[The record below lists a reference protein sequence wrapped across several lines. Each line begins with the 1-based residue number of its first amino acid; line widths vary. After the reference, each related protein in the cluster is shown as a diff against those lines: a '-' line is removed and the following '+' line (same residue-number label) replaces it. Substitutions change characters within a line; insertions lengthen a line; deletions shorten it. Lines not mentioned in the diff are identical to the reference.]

1 MRELIIV
8 VIGAVVVSSLLRA
21 FVGQMFI
28 IPSQSMENTL
38 LVGDRVVV
46 EKLTNF
52 HRGDV
57 VVFSDPGGWLEEDPA
72 DPGPWDKA
80 LEFIGLPTKSTPGHL
95 IKRVIGMPGD
105 KVVCCTGQGPHHRQ
119 RLSPR
124 TRRSYLYTDPDDDQ
138 VNPSDVKFEVVVPKD
153 RIFVMG
159 DHRDLSADSRCHLSD
174 LSTSQGRGQVAFV
187 PMSLVVGPA
196 FAIAAP
202 FDRAGRLQRPATFAK
217 VPPARAGART
227 SGDQACRGDL
237 LMPVAQGSRRPCL
250 SSATAASTATN
261 GHCSGWVFIRSPVP
275 TRQAA
280 APVPARSWRPRP
292 SSATPSRGRSPD

>member
-1 MRELIIV
+1 MGRRTWGFVRELIIV

-46 EKLTNF
+46 EKLTKF

-95 IKRVIGMPGD
+95 IKRVIGIPGD
-105 KVVCCTGQGPHHRQ
+105 KVVCCTAKGRITVNGYP
-119 RLSPR
+119 LNE
-124 TRRSYLYTDPDDDQ
+124 TSYLYTDPDDDQ

-202 FDRAGRLQRPATFAK
+202 FDRAGRLRRPATFDN
-217 VPPARAGART
+217 VPDPPEPAPARA
-227 SGDQACRGDL
+227 
-237 LMPVAQGSRRPCL
+237 VIRPAGVTC
-250 SSATAASTATN
+250 
-261 GHCSGWVFIRSPVP
+261 
-275 TRQAA
+275 
-280 APVPARSWRPRP
+280 
-292 SSATPSRGRSPD
+292 

>member
-1 MRELIIV
+1 MTTHKSPPAPTLVRDTAKRKRNQPKTMGRRTWGFVRELIIV

-46 EKLTNF
+46 EKLTKF

-105 KVVCCTGQGPHHRQ
+105 KVVCCTAKGRITVNGYP
-119 RLSPR
+119 LNE
-124 TRRSYLYTDPDDDQ
+124 TSYLYTDPDDDQ

-174 LSTSQGRGQVAFV
+174 LSTSQGKGQVAFV

-202 FDRAGRLQRPATFAK
+202 FDRAGRLRRPATFDN
-217 VPPARAGART
+217 VPDPPEPAPARA
-227 SGDQACRGDL
+227 
-237 LMPVAQGSRRPCL
+237 VIK
-250 SSATAASTATN
+250 TAGVN
-261 GHCSGWVFIRSPVP
+261 C
-275 TRQAA
+275 
-280 APVPARSWRPRP
+280 
-292 SSATPSRGRSPD
+292 

>member
-1 MRELIIV
+1 LTTHKSPPAPPTLVHDTANRKRNQPKTMGRRTWAFVRELIIV

-46 EKLTNF
+46 EKLTKF
-52 HRGDV
+52 QRGDV

-105 KVVCCTGQGPHHRQ
+105 KVICCTAKGRITVNGYP
-119 RLSPR
+119 LNE
-124 TRRSYLYTDPDDDQ
+124 TSYLYTDPDDDQ
-138 VNPSDVKFEVVVPKD
+138 VNPSDIKFEVVVPKD

-159 DHRDLSADSRCHLSD
+159 DHRDLSADSRCHLAD
-174 LSTSQGRGQVAFV
+174 LSTTQARGQVAFV

-202 FDRAGRLQRPATFAK
+202 LDRAGRLRRPATFDN
-217 VPPARAGART
+217 VPDPPEPAPARA
-227 SGDQACRGDL
+227 
-237 LMPVAQGSRRPCL
+237 V
-250 SSATAASTATN
+250 
-261 GHCSGWVFIRSPVP
+261 IK
-275 TRQAA
+275 
-280 APVPARSWRPRP
+280 PA
-292 SSATPSRGRSPD
+292 GVNC